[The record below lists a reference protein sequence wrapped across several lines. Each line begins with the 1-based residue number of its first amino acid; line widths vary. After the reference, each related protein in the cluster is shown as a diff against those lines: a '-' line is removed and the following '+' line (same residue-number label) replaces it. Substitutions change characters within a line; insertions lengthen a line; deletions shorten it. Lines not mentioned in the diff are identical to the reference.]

1 MTDIPQEWVGVAE
14 AAVECDFSPAAQERV
29 MVTLSIIAERDMA
42 REQAADL
49 REQLNLIRAERDRY
63 REALEAICR
72 KHDEMVWGEDYE
84 HVAVSNFADETARKA
99 LGFDGL
105 PK

>member
-1 MTDIPQEWVGVAE
+1 MDTTDAFPGEVKRAVKETGAAYPE
-14 AAVECDFSPAAQERV
+14 LAAV
-29 MVTLSIIAERDMA
+29 T
-42 REQAADL
+42 
-49 REQLNLIRAERDRY
+49 AERDRY